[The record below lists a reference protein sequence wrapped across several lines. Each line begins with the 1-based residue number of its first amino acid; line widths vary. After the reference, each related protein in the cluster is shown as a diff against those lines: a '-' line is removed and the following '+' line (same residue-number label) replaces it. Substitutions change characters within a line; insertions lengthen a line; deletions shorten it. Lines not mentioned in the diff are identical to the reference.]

1 MVVGEPSGDE
11 FELGKAMLR
20 GRGLLTSTG
29 EAGALA
35 VIAFKEQTSNQNMI
49 RGLFPNNI
57 VHVDQWQTK
66 VNKPP
71 SEHFR
76 LLSYTAVYLN
86 NHNIKK
92 IINAALPVQIFSC
105 FF

>member
-1 MVVGEPSGDE
+1 MGIVGELSGDE
-11 FELGKAMLR
+11 FELGKAMLS

-35 VIAFKEQTSNQNMI
+35 VVAFKEQTSNQHMI
-49 RGLFPNNI
+49 RGPFPNNK
-57 VHVDQWQTK
+57 VQVNQWQTK

-71 SEHFR
+71 SEHLK
-76 LLSYTAVYLN
+76 LLSHTAVSLYN
-86 NHNIKK
+86 QYMKNT
-92 IINAALPVQIFSC
+92 ALPGQIFSC